1 MQLDLPVGRALR
13 RFRRLSGMKQS
24 HAAEVLK
31 VSQGTVSRW
40 ENGTLAPDPAHRA
53 GIEALIRAN
62 VSSDSDAALRRLV
75 LTSSQAV
82 HLVCDATHELL
93 AASPARGASWRTDPN
108 RYLGKSLWRFAS
120 EEIVAAEGALDEL
133 GWFESPFQRFCFRT
147 GDNGSDE
154 IPVRPSLLQWETLPL
169 SDGRVGRLTTTLPE

>member
-24 HAAEVLK
+24 HAAEVLN

-40 ENGTLAPDPAHRA
+40 ESGAVSPDLKHRA
-53 GIEALIRAN
+53 QIEALIRAN

-75 LTSSQAV
+75 LTSSQQV

-93 AASPARGASWRTDPN
+93 AASPARGASWRADPSS
-108 RYLGKSLWRFAS
+108 YLGKSLWRFAS
-120 EEIVAAEGALDEL
+120 EEIVEAESGLDAL
-133 GWFESPFQRFCFRT
+133 GWFERPFQRFCFRT
-147 GDNGSDE
+147 GHNGSDE
-154 IPVRPSLLQWETLPL
+154 IPVQPSLLQWETLLL
-169 SDGRVGRLTTTLPE
+169 SDGRVGRLTTTLEG